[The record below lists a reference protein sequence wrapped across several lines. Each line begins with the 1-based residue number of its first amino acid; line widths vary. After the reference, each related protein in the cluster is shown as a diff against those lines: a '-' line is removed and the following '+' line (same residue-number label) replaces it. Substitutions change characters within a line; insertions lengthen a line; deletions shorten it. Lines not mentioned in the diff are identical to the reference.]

1 MKMHE
6 YEYKYKY
13 SESKYTLEY
22 DYFRMYDSTS
32 MITLECT

>member
-6 YEYKYKY
+6 YEYKY

-32 MITLECT
+32 TITLECT